1 MAMTLTA
8 PRLTADRLA
17 EFHENGYLVVDGL
30 FAAEEIEA
38 IEQFFENYKN
48 AESAFG
54 GKTLEEVDRHK
65 GQVRAMHPHR
75 HSDQALDWAL
85 KPSVLA
91 VLEQLFEAEP
101 LLAQT
106 MYYYKPPGTC
116 GQGMHQDD
124 FYLLTKPHHCLAA
137 WTAIDDSESTNGCL
151 YVVPGSHRQELRCPE
166 GATPEN
172 KWKFGVLS
180 LAESTTKAVPLPV
193 RRGQTLFFGGG
204 LIHGSCPNRT
214 KDRWRRTF
222 IGHYCDGVTESIS
235 RFYHPIIDKEGEV
248 ISRIEAAQ
256 GGGPCEGG
264 WEGAVH

>member
-1 MAMTLTA
+1 MTTTLSQDLLTGA
-8 PRLTADRLA
+8 QLADFA
-17 EFHENGYLVVDGL
+17 ENGYLILDGL
-30 FAAEEIEA
+30 FDPAEIEA
-38 IEQFFENYKN
+38 METFFDQYKTTTP
-48 AESAFG
+48 AFG
-54 GKTLEEVDRHK
+54 GKALDEVDRHK
-65 GQVRAMHPHR
+65 QQVRAMHPHR
-75 HSDQALDWAL
+75 HSEKAREWAL

-91 VLEQLFEAEP
+91 VLEQLFQAEP

-137 WTAIDDSESTNGCL
+137 WTAIDDASSANGCL
-151 YVVPGSHRQELRCPE
+151 YVVPGSHREALRCPE

-172 KWKFGVLS
+172 QWKQGVLS
-180 LAESTTKAVPLPV
+180 LAESTTKAKPLPV
-193 RRGQTLFFGGG
+193 KRGQTLFFGGG
-204 LIHGSCPNRT
+204 LIHGSSANRT
-214 KDRWRRTF
+214 NDRWRRTF

-235 RFYHPIIDKEGEV
+235 KFYHPILNGEGEV
-248 ISRIEAAQ
+248 MSRIAAAQ